1 MKSFLLSAVIALLP
15 LVMLQ
20 AEEKT
25 EKKSEKKVEKSLK
38 IGEQAPEFA
47 IKDSNGKIIKLADL
61 TKKGPVLVRLT
72 CGCSGCDKELAY
84 FQTLHKAYKGK
95 GLTSLA
101 IFREPDKKVE
111 AYVKQKKLQMLYAVD
126 TKGESWKVFE
136 TKSMPSNF
144 LIEKGGKVRSIATGC
159 DPSGLLANNVSKFVA
174 ELLKTKKVDVQKKTN
189 AAKKSAATKPA
200 EKKSTEKKTAEKK
213 TASK

>member
-1 MKSFLLSAVIALLP
+1 MKAFALSVVIALLP
-15 LVMLQ
+15 AVMLQ
-20 AEEKT
+20 DEEKK
-25 EKKSEKKVEKSLK
+25 EAKKSVKKEAPKVEKTVK
-38 IGEQAPEFA
+38 IGAQAPDFQ
-47 IKDSNGKIIKLADL
+47 IKDSNGKLIKLSDL

-72 CGCSGCDKELAY
+72 CGCKGCDRELAY
-84 FQTLHKAYKGK
+84 FQTLHKAYEGQ

-111 AYVKQKKLQMLYAVD
+111 GYVKEKKLKMLYAVD
-126 TKGESWKVFE
+126 SKGESWKVFE

-174 ELLKTKKVDVQKKTN
+174 ELLSTKKIDVQKKTN
-189 AAKKSAATKPA
+189 EAKKASEKKPA
-200 EKKSTEKKTAEKK
+200 
-213 TASK
+213 SK